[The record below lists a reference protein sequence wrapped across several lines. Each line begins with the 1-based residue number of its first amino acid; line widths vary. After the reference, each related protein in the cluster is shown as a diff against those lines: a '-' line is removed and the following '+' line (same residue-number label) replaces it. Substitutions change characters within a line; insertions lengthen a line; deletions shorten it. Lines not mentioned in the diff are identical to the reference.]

1 MRLVLDTNVV
11 VSATLIRGGNED
23 RLLRAWQPGAFD
35 LVVSPPILAETGRA
49 LLYEKLQKFRW
60 MSEDEVISLLEALGR
75 ESLLVPGDAI
85 LKVSRDPADDK
96 FLAAAIE
103 GRAQYV
109 VSGDRDLLAVKA
121 YRGIRIVRPAAFL
134 EILRRSERLK
144 P

>member
-1 MRLVLDTNVV
+1 MRVVLDTNVV

-23 RLLRAWQPGAFD
+23 RLLRAWQRGAFD
-35 LVVSPPILAETGRA
+35 LVLSPPILEEIGRA

-60 MSEDEVISLLEALGR
+60 MSEAEIISLLEALGQ
-75 ESLLVPGDAI
+75 ESILIPGDTI

-109 VSGDRDLLAVKA
+109 VSGDKDLLAVKA
-121 YRGIRIVRPAAFL
+121 FRGIRIVRPAAFL
-134 EILRRSERLK
+134 EILRRGKKLK